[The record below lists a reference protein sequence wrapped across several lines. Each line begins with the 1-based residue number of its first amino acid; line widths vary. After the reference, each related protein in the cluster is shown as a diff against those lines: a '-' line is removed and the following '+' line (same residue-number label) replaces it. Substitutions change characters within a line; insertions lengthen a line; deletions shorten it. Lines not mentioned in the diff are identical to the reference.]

1 MDFAH
6 VQAPTLLGAAAL
18 ILALAISYAL
28 VRERRSN
35 AAEAPD
41 Q

>member
-6 VQAPTLLGAAAL
+6 VPASTLVGAAAL

-28 VRERRSN
+28 VRHRG
-35 AAEAPD
+35 PD
-41 Q
+41 SADK